1 MVRSASKSGPNI
13 SASVYD
19 DARVQR
25 SVGARW
31 RTGDRFLP
39 YLVLLPALV
48 VLLGLIIPFL
58 IGVYWSLT
66 DYKLTSSV
74 EKSFVGLANY
84 QTLLSSPG
92 FWNTVRITL
101 TYVVSAL
108 LIELPLGL
116 AVALMLNRQN
126 RVVRLFRAV
135 LILPLMMPPV
145 VGALM
150 WKSMMTPDGIL
161 NYLLSQVGIAPM
173 QWLGSLRGAL
183 PSILLIDIWLYT
195 PFSALVL
202 LAGLQA
208 LPREPFEA
216 AMVDGASPWVSFRT
230 LTLPMLL
237 PFLIIVGTFRGI
249 DSLKIFDLIY
259 ATTQG
264 GPVDATNTLAIQ
276 AYFEAIRWTNFG
288 TAMAYSII
296 LWALCYSL
304 AFFFIR
310 RWRRAMSQ

>member
-1 MVRSASKSGPNI
+1 MTSASKVAEA
-13 SASVYD
+13 SAPPRAAGGGVSE
-19 DARVQR
+19 RI
-25 SVGARW
+25 
-31 RTGDRFLP
+31 LP
-39 YLVLLPALV
+39 YVVLLPAILV
-48 VLLGLIIPFL
+48 LVGLIIPFL
-58 IGVYWSLT
+58 VGLYWSFT
-66 DYKLTSSV
+66 DYKLTSSL
-74 EKSFVGLANY
+74 EKQFIGLANY

-92 FWNTVRITL
+92 FWNSMRVTL
-101 TYVVSAL
+101 TYVLIAL
-108 LIELPLGL
+108 IIELPLGL
-116 AVALMLNRQN
+116 LVALMLNRQN
-126 RVVRLFRAV
+126 RVVQLFRAV
-135 LILPLMMPPV
+135 LVLPLMMPPV

-150 WKSMMTPDGIL
+150 WKSMMTPDGLL
-161 NYLLSQVGIAPM
+161 NYLLSLVGIPPQ
-173 QWLGSLRGAL
+173 QWLGSLNGAL

-208 LPREPFEA
+208 LPKEPFEA

-288 TAMAYSII
+288 TAMTYSII
-296 LWALCYSL
+296 LWALCYGF
-304 AFFFIR
+304 AFFLIR
-310 RWRRAMSQ
+310 RWRRAMQH

>member
-1 MVRSASKSGPNI
+1 
-13 SASVYD
+13 
-19 DARVQR
+19 
-25 SVGARW
+25 
-31 RTGDRFLP
+31 LP
-39 YLVLLPALV
+39 YLLLLPALV
-48 VLLGLIIPFL
+48 VLIGLVIPFL
-58 IGVYWSLT
+58 IGLYWSFT

-74 EKSFVGLANY
+74 DKSFVGLANY
-84 QTLLSSPG
+84 QTLLTSAG
-92 FWNTVRITL
+92 FWTTLRVTL
-101 TYVVSAL
+101 TYVLGAL
-108 LIELPLGL
+108 VIEIPLGL
-116 AVALMLNRQN
+116 AVAVMLNRQHGI
-126 RVVRLFRAV
+126 VRLFRTV

-161 NYLLSQVGIAPM
+161 NYLLGQIGIGPW

-183 PSILLIDIWLYT
+183 PSILLIDVWLYT

-237 PFLIIVGTFRGI
+237 PFIIIVGTFRGI

-288 TAMAYSII
+288 TAMTVSII
-296 LWALCYSL
+296 LWMLCYVLS
-304 AFFFIR
+304 FYFIR
-310 RWRRAMSQ
+310 RWRRAMH

>member
-1 MVRSASKSGPNI
+1 MGRVSD
-13 SASVYD
+13 V
-19 DARVQR
+19 DATPVILTRRDVAPAQQ
-25 SVGARW
+25 SNPRW
-31 RTGDRFLP
+31 RVSERMIP
-39 YLVLLPALV
+39 YLLLLPAIV
-48 VLLGLIIPFL
+48 VLAGLIVPFV
-58 IGVYWSLT
+58 IGLYWSLT
-66 DYKLTSSV
+66 DYKLTSTI
-74 EKSFVGLANY
+74 EKSFIGLANY
-84 QTLLSSPG
+84 QTLFTSAG
-92 FWNTVRITL
+92 FWTTLRTTL
-101 TYVVSAL
+101 TYVLLAL
-108 LIELPLGL
+108 AIELPLGL
-116 AVALMLNRQN
+116 AVAVMLNRQN
-126 RVVRLFRAV
+126 RIVRMFRAV

-161 NYLLSQVGIAPM
+161 NYLLGLVGIAPL
-173 QWLGSLRGAL
+173 QWLGSLQTAL
-183 PSILLIDIWLYT
+183 PSILLIDVWLYT

-208 LPREPFEA
+208 LPKEPFEA

-249 DSLKIFDLIY
+249 DSLKVFDLIY

-296 LWALCYSL
+296 LWAMCYVL
-304 AFFFIR
+304 AFVLIR
-310 RWRRAMSQ
+310 RWRRAMS